1 MAPGNRKAPAQ
12 LAGRKRAREF
22 ATSFCEDEVCC
33 KLCQRLLSPP
43 VMVCQEG
50 WNLHRECMVGAPQ
63 SDVIKELVPKP
74 CTKCQKPTVQH
85 GRNQFL
91 EKCLTNF
98 AECKWEGCSEF
109 FDRRASEEI
118 AEHETGCE
126 GAFIKCNLFDDGCD
140 WKGPRGEFFDHAKK
154 HAKFFGKSMW
164 AHAKLYLMEHQ
175 GYNWA
180 LFADNRSGPGFVVV
194 ISHNEDDQNT
204 NLMVIDTGAETDPR
218 IKFSVSL
225 TNLVRKASLIIK
237 NMRSISLLEMNRFND
252 DDVPKI
258 PIPIAYIPMEGTFS
272 IKLTRMKD

>member
-118 AEHETGCE
+118 AEHENGCE
-126 GAFIKCNLFDDGCD
+126 VAFIKCVFEDKCD
-140 WKGPRGEFFDHAKK
+140 WKGPRNECVDHVKK
-154 HAKFFGKSMW
+154 HKKFVGKSIW
-164 AHAKLYLMEHQ
+164 TQAKLYFKEDQ
-175 GYNWA
+175 GYSWF
-180 LFADNRSGPGFVVV
+180 LFADNRNQPGFMVV
-194 ISHNEDDQNT
+194 ITHIEDDENA
-204 NLMVIDTGAETDPR
+204 NLMVVDMGAETDPR

-237 NMRSISLLEMNRFND
+237 NMRSISLFEMNQASH
-252 DDVPKI
+252 DVPKI
-258 PIPIAYIPMEGTFS
+258 PIPIAYIPKEGTFS